1 MCGKTFAAA
10 SATLAPRD
18 TSRMS
23 SSVTPL
29 SSAIDQA
36 VSAQP
41 GIVAYRLPA
50 DIREGSSAPGS
61 IHQFMLTTVFDR

>member
-10 SATLAPRD
+10 SASLAPRD
-18 TSRMS
+18 TIPMS
-23 SSVTPL
+23 PSVTPL
-29 SSAIDQA
+29 SSANEQA

-50 DIREGSSAPGS
+50 DVRDTSAPGS
-61 IHQFMLTTVFDR
+61 THQFMLTTVFDR